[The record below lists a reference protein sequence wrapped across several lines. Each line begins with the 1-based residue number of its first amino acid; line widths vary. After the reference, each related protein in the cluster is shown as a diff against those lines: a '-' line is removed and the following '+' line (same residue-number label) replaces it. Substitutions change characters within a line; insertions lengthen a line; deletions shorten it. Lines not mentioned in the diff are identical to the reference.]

1 MPDRAAHRSWAQAWS
16 EEDPPHAPWGAAS
29 SRRTFRY
36 VLPVVVSFLAVVPMG
51 LWLTFKVQH
60 AVGPLFLASALIGVV
75 ALLGAR
81 RWPGPTV
88 VVVGLSSIVGLVIP
102 QLPPVAAVPFAFA
115 IVSACVRGARVWA
128 FVMVGVALLIPLI
141 TFLIAVSPLQSAR
154 SLGDLFLLFIAVAV
168 GEATRVRRLRYR
180 EFRAAQ
186 LERRQSEAERERV
199 RIARELHDVLAHS
212 LSSIN
217 VQAGVGL
224 HLMSSRPERAA
235 EALESIKATSKNAL
249 DDVRT
254 VLGILRGDDAAPR
267 VPEPDLSALP
277 ALVAGSERVRLENR
291 LPEPSPSPS
300 VQLALYRIVQESLTN
315 ASRHAP
321 GAAVTVTLDRQEGDV
336 VARIR
341 DDGARRPPAPS
352 PGAGRGIL
360 GMRERAELLGGSL
373 QAHPYDGGFEVV
385 ARIPAPRM
393 TRMLP
398 NQEGPPS

>member
-1 MPDRAAHRSWAQAWS
+1 MPFRALHRPWAQPWS
-16 EEDPPHAPWGAAS
+16 DEEPPHAPWGARS
-29 SRRTFRY
+29 SRRTVRL
-36 VLPVVVSFLAVVPMG
+36 VLPVVISFFAVVPMG

-60 AVGPLFLASALIGVV
+60 AVGPLFLASALVEV
-75 ALLGAR
+75 FALLGAR

-88 VVVGLSSIVGLVIP
+88 VVVGLAAIVGLVIP
-102 QLPPVAAVPFAFA
+102 QLPPVAAIPFAFA

-128 FVMVGVALLIPLI
+128 FVMTGVALLIPLI
-141 TFLIAVSPLQSAR
+141 AFLLAVSPMQSVR
-154 SLGDLFLLFIAVAV
+154 SLGDLFLLFIALAV
-168 GEATRVRRLRYR
+168 GESIRVRLLRYR
-180 EFRAAQ
+180 EYRATQ

-224 HLMSSRPERAA
+224 HLMSSQPERAA
-235 EALESIKATSKNAL
+235 EALESIKTTSKNAL

-267 VPEPDLSALP
+267 VPEPDLSALD
-277 ALVAGSERVRLENR
+277 ALVAGAERVRLENR
-291 LPEPSPSPS
+291 LADPLPTPA
-300 VQLALYRIVQESLTN
+300 VQLAVYRIVQESLTN
-315 ASRHAP
+315 AGRHAP
-321 GAAVTVTLDRQEGDV
+321 GAAVTVTIDRQGGDAV
-336 VARIR
+336 VRVR
-341 DDGARRPPAPS
+341 DDGARRAPSPS

-385 ARIPAPRM
+385 ARIPAPQH
-393 TRMLP
+393 P
-398 NQEGPPS
+398 EGSPS